1 MTPQEIIEI
10 LEICSHD
17 CTGGYCERCP
27 YAGKTADYEDGC
39 GRLLADAAMLLRAA
53 YEAPENNAETR
64 KQEFRKM
71 LYNSGLSQ
79 SEAARRLHIAA
90 SYVSKICTGA
100 VAPSMALLL
109 EARTILG
116 KEPEANDGQT
126 V

>member
-10 LEICSHD
+10 LEICSHG

-27 YAGKTADYEDGC
+27 YAGKNADYEDGC
-39 GRLLADAAMLLRAA
+39 GRLLADAALLLRAA
-53 YEAPENNAETR
+53 YEAPENNAEIR
-64 KQEFRKM
+64 KLVFRKL

-79 SEAARRLHIAA
+79 SEAARRLYIAA

-116 KEPEANDGQT
+116 GAHES

>member
-1 MTPQEIIEI
+1 MTPQEIVGI
-10 LEICSHD
+10 LETCSKGNPNKF
-17 CTGGYCERCP
+17 CPACP
-27 YAGKTADYEDGC
+27 YASREADYENGC
-39 GRLLADAAMLLRAA
+39 GRLLADAALLLRAA

-64 KQEFRKM
+64 KLEFRKL
-71 LYNSGLSQ
+71 LYNSGLNQ

-116 KEPEANDGQT
+116 KEPEANDG
-126 V
+126 

>member
-1 MTPQEIIEI
+1 MTPQEIIKV
-10 LEICSHD
+10 LKICSKD
-17 CTGGYCERCP
+17 NTNGFCKTCP
-27 YAGKTADYEDGC
+27 YGGDLDFEEGC
-39 GRLLADAAMLLRAA
+39 GRLLADAALLLSAA
-53 YEAPENNAETR
+53 YEAPENNAEIR
-64 KQEFRKM
+64 KLEFRKL

-116 KEPEANDGQT
+116 GAHES